1 MLRYSGLKISVLYWM
16 LAICF
21 VAAGCILNKHSF
33 VRNSHRANQLS
44 LKIILYEDDRE
55 SLPEN
60 VNITERQWISFNR
73 WYPKPSSDY
82 ITLSL
87 TEDCSRGSIS
97 QESFR
102 IDEYAFNNFW
112 PGSNKSGEPVKLV
125 FTGDMGKVSFEGEL
139 GCSYYERDVTAFGM
153 VLIEVNRDE
162 INKIKTAFEQGPS
175 LDILIPL
182 ILKDITAEQ
191 LIKFAD
197 CGIQFNLDQ
206 AGDLVAYNFE
216 AATVKKLIDN
226 GYKFDAEDIVRLA
239 RYHVSS
245 DYSIG
250 WKKAGYDLSAKE
262 LIYAKQRNLNS
273 EAALEWRKIKHDIS
287 LEKLYWIKQRNLK
300 QREYMAWKDAGHELS
315 LENLYW
321 VKQRNLHPQDFIA
334 WQNAG
339 HKFSLDKLYWIKQ
352 RNLSPQEASEWKKSG
367 YNLTLDKLYWAK
379 QRNLSPQEAS
389 EWKKLGYDFSIED
402 LYELKRYNIKPSYG
416 AAFADPDYEQLSV
429 KQLIEFKRSNISAE
443 TIKNLRKR
451 RSR

>member
-197 CGIQFNLDQ
+197 CGIKFNLDQ

-273 EAALEWRKIKHDIS
+273 EAAF
-287 LEKLYWIKQRNLK
+287 
-300 QREYMAWKDAGHELS
+300 
-315 LENLYW
+315 W

-352 RNLSPQEASEWKKSG
+352 RNLSPQEDSDWKKSG